1 MDCNETRMLLD
12 ADVDRELPPTDAL
25 RVQRHVDGCDACRR
39 ERETL
44 AALGRAVR
52 QAGYHRAPD
61 ALHARIAAALPAGAG
76 REPLEMPAATPA
88 GWLRWL
94 RRAGWGGR
102 AGRRGAASEAAGT
115 GTGVAGAKANAKSGA
130 RAWAGRPF
138 ATLPAGWLAGL
149 ALALA
154 LGAAGGAALTA
165 QRLTADRLAD
175 ELVASHIRAGLS
187 ARDVD
192 VVSTDRHTVK
202 PWFNGRLDYA
212 PPVADLGA
220 NGFALA
226 GGRLDYVGQRRVAVL
241 VYRYR
246 QHLIDVY
253 VFPGTDGPASRATVR
268 QGYALERWQAAGM
281 TWWAVTDAEPSALA
295 AFRAA
300 LTARVTAPRT
310 E

>member
-76 REPLEMPAATPA
+76 REPLEPLEPLAARPRGWR
-88 GWLRWL
+88 GWLR
-94 RRAGWGGR
+94 RGGWG
-102 AGRRGAASEAAGT
+102 AAASAGAGTGTGT
-115 GTGVAGAKANAKSGA
+115 GTGVAGVGA
-130 RAWAGRPF
+130 QAGGPAWAGRPF
-138 ATLPAGWLAGL
+138 AALPVGWLAGL
-149 ALALA
+149 ALV

-220 NGFALA
+220 NGFVLA

-246 QHLIDVY
+246 LHLIDVY
-253 VFPGTDGPASRATVR
+253 VFPGTDGPAPRAEVR
-268 QGYALERWQAAGM
+268 QGYALQRWQAAGM

-300 LTARVTAPRT
+300 LTARVTVPRT

>member
-25 RVQRHVDGCDACRR
+25 RMQRHIDGCDACRR

-44 AALGRAVR
+44 AALGRVVR

-76 REPLEMPAATPA
+76 REPLETPMATPA
-88 GWLRWL
+88 GWRGWF
-94 RRAGWGGR
+94 RRVGGR
-102 AGRRGAASEAAGT
+102 ARRGAASAGT
-115 GTGVAGAKANAKSGA
+115 GMAGAMANAKAGA
-130 RAWAGRPF
+130 PALAGRPF
-138 ATLPAGWLAGL
+138 VALPAGWLAG
-149 ALALA
+149 LALA

-253 VFPGTDGPASRATVR
+253 VFPGKDGPASRVAVR

-281 TWWAVTDAEPSALA
+281 TWWAVTDADPSALA
-295 AFRAA
+295 VFRAA
-300 LTARVTAPRT
+300 LTARVTSPRT

>member
-44 AALGRAVR
+44 AALGRVVR

-61 ALHARIAAALPAGAG
+61 ALHARIAAALPAGAR
-76 REPLEMPAATPA
+76 REPLETRAARPA
-88 GWLRWL
+88 GWRGWL
-94 RRAGWGGR
+94 RRVGWG
-102 AGRRGAASEAAGT
+102 AAASAGAGTGTGTGT
-115 GTGVAGAKANAKSGA
+115 GTGVAGAGAKAGGP
-130 RAWAGRPF
+130 AWAGRPF
-138 ATLPAGWLAGL
+138 AALPAGWLAGL

-212 PPVADLGA
+212 PPVADLSA
-220 NGFALA
+220 NGFVLA

-253 VFPGTDGPASRATVR
+253 VFPGTDGLASRAAVR

-300 LTARVTAPRT
+300 LTARVTVPRT

>member
-12 ADVDRELPPTDAL
+12 ADVDCELPPTDAL

-44 AALGRAVR
+44 AALGRVVR

-76 REPLEMPAATPA
+76 REPLERQAARPA
-88 GWLRWL
+88 GWRGWL
-94 RRAGWGGR
+94 RRVGWGTAASAS
-102 AGRRGAASEAAGT
+102 AGAGAGAGAAGANAEAAAP
-115 GTGVAGAKANAKSGA
+115 VL
-130 RAWAGRPF
+130 AGRPF
-138 ATLPAGWLAGL
+138 AALPAGWLA

-154 LGAAGGAALTA
+154 VGAAGGAALTA
-165 QRLTADRLAD
+165 QRLTAGRLAD

-212 PPVADLGA
+212 PPVADLSA
-220 NGFALA
+220 NGFVLA

-253 VFPGTDGPASRATVR
+253 VFPGTDGLASRASVR

-281 TWWAVTDAEPSALA
+281 TWWALTDAEPSALA

-300 LTARVTAPRT
+300 LTARVTVPRT